1 MIDEKFIK
9 RQKRLIEND
18 IKRLEGEIKGYKKYS
33 SIGDTNEDNALEFEA
48 FEEKL
53 ALLKTAEK
61 DIKELKEA
69 LRRIEQGKYGICEIS
84 GEQIESARLK
94 VFPAATRC
102 ATHAKSK

>member
-9 RQKRLIEND
+9 KQKRVIEKD

-33 SIGDTNEDNALEFEA
+33 SIGDTNEDNALEFEV

-61 DIKELKEA
+61 DSKELKEA

-94 VFPAATRC
+94 AYPAATRC